1 MLLPQPSTPLLLPS
15 KRALALCRSFV
26 ACSRP
31 RTLSGRGFFI
41 FGAGLWWSARH
52 YPTTGM
58 LATMAFLLDSFWRAV
73 VYCMH
78 PRVIALSLMPLL
90 LMGALALGLSHWY
103 WDAAVALA
111 RGWLDSWGMVGSFWG
126 WLADLGW
133 GDAKSYVAPLMVVAL
148 VTPLVVVFSLLLV
161 AVLMTPALV
170 SLVAQRRFH
179 TLERKKGGSFV
190 LSLGWSLGSTVL
202 ALVAMVVSMPLW
214 LIPPLVL
221 ILPPLIWGWLT
232 YRVMAFD
239 ALAEHASRAERAE
252 IFRRYRMS
260 LLGIGVL
267 SGYLGAAPAIV
278 WASGVLFATAF
289 FVLIPLAIWIYTLV
303 FAFSSLWFAHFCLAA
318 LERLRAEGPVSPA
331 PSGIVEVL
339 DAPSPSARSP
349 DSRPLLLE
357 PVDK

>member
-1 MLLPQPSTPLLLPS
+1 M
-15 KRALALCRSFV
+15 
-26 ACSRP
+26 
-31 RTLSGRGFFI
+31 SGRGFFI

-52 YPTTGM
+52 YPTKGM